1 MAKVKEW
8 LEDIGLGRYAEL
20 FIEHRIDF
28 DVLADLTEPDL
39 AQLGVSLG
47 DRKRL
52 MRAITRLTGAQRAR
66 PLMPRRSRQP
76 VLPPARAAKPNV
88 AS

>member
-1 MAKVKEW
+1 MGKVKEW

-39 AQLGVSLG
+39 A
-47 DRKRL
+47 R
-52 MRAITRLTGAQRAR
+52 
-66 PLMPRRSRQP
+66 
-76 VLPPARAAKPNV
+76 
-88 AS
+88 

>member
-8 LEDIGLGRYAEL
+8 LEDLGLGRYAEL
-20 FIEHRIDF
+20 FAEHHIDF
-28 DVLADLTEPDL
+28 DVLADLTESDL

-52 MRAITRLTGAQRAR
+52 MRAIT
-66 PLMPRRSRQP
+66 
-76 VLPPARAAKPNV
+76 K
-88 AS
+88 

>member
-1 MAKVKEW
+1 MAR
-8 LEDIGLGRYAEL
+8 GHRPRRYAEL
-20 FIEHRIDF
+20 FAEHRIDF
-28 DVLADLTEPDL
+28 DVLADLTEADL

-52 MRAITRLTGAQRAR
+52 MRAIARLTERTGAPADATG
-66 PLMPRRSRQP
+66 QP
-76 VLPPARAAKPNV
+76 VPAPRAAKPSV